1 MECGFL
7 NLSTSFSPS
16 LLSSWSHHSFLI
28 HDPPL
33 LTLSFGK
40 VLFLTSLGTSCVCL
54 KNTFFRFYLSQY
66 EISFTREDEYGA
78 LSLHLSKRLVLSL
91 IDHVTSVLSFS
102 MKFPL
107 PQWEDVT
114 PFVTSVWDWFS
125 SWFDCFYATNYL
137 LTKKKNY
144 LLFFFLVKQTFI
156 TLEEF
161 IPQLGVWLQPKRKL
175 ILPLHQPLHYLLL
188 CLVFAIDFD
197 VTSLDFF
204 FCWRFERLPL
214 ATSKTCLLCHI
225 LHFSVN
231 VITSLSWWLLVVV
244 PMSFHLGFIIPKIYV
259 KGLHES
265 SFEKSNTRV
274 FKKLNWIY

>member
-1 MECGFL
+1 MAH
-7 NLSTSFSPS
+7 S
-16 LLSSWSHHSFLI
+16 LCISVRDSCYLW
-28 HDPPL
+28 
-33 LTLSFGK
+33 LTMSQAFW
-40 VLFLTSLGTSCVCL
+40 VSVWNSL
-54 KNTFFRFYLSQY
+54 YLSEKMLHLLLLLY
-66 EISFTREDEYGA
+66 EIGFRVD
-78 LSLHLSKRLVLSL
+78 L
-91 IDHVTSVLSFS
+91 IAS
-102 MKFPL
+102 M
-107 PQWEDVT
+107 Q
-114 PFVTSVWDWFS
+114 
-125 SWFDCFYATNYL
+125 
-137 LTKKKNY
+137 LTTCWPKKKTTCC
-144 LLFFFLVKQTFI
+144 FFFLVKQTFI